1 MKHII
6 IPAVES
12 NERCKPYLDNC
23 LDSIRRGGYYEN
35 GYHVVVC
42 YDNCS
47 EEFQNY
53 FKNKYKGDFIVAID
67 NKNVKNLNF
76 CKNANSGLKIAFQA
90 AKSTGDTDAHFIVL
104 NMDTALPNTH
114 VFDQILGD
122 GLSFPT
128 PVDDLEAMSNP
139 KPTPGPAA
147 NAGRLPQRTPVTK
160 FSGFCMCLSY
170 KLVETIGFLDERF
183 TASFEDDDVCAR
195 ALLAG
200 FPVEVVSV
208 DVHHELK
215 DRTTPSNTGAYDN
228 AALGLHLEIFR
239 RKWSIPH
246 YIQHEQFNNW
256 IVDNHKWIPEMR
268 CE

>member
-6 IPAVES
+6 IPTANTTPKCQE
-12 NERCKPYLDNC
+12 YLDNC
-23 LDSIRRGGYYEN
+23 LDSIKRGGYYDN
-35 GYHVVVC
+35 GYHVVVA

-67 NKNVKNLNF
+67 NKNPKNLNF
-76 CKNANSGLKIAFQA
+76 CKNANSGLRIAYQA

-114 VFDQILGD
+114 VFDQVLGE

-128 PVDDLEAMSNP
+128 PVDDLEGMSNP

-147 NAGRLPQRTPVTK
+147 NAVRLPQRTPVTK

-170 KLVETIGFLDERF
+170 KLVEKVGMLDERF
-183 TASFEDDDVCAR
+183 EASFEDDNLCAS

-239 RKWSIPH
+239 RK
-246 YIQHEQFNNW
+246 
-256 IVDNHKWIPEMR
+256 
-268 CE
+268 

>member
-6 IPAVES
+6 IPACQTTSKCRE
-12 NERCKPYLDNC
+12 YLDNC
-23 LDSIRRGGYYEN
+23 LDSIRRGGYYDN
-35 GYHVVVC
+35 GYHTIIAF
-42 YDNCS
+42 DNCS
-47 EEFQNY
+47 EEFQDY

-67 NKNVKNLNF
+67 NKNPKNLNF
-76 CKNANSGLKIAFQA
+76 CKNANSGLRIAFQA
-90 AKSTGDTDAHFIVL
+90 AVSTGDIDAHFIIL
-104 NMDTALPNTH
+104 NMDTILPH
-114 VFDQILGD
+114 HAMFDQVLGE

-128 PVDDLEAMSNP
+128 PVDD
-139 KPTPGPAA
+139 PGLMKTSVFK
-147 NAGRLPQRTPVTK
+147 AGPPVARTPVTK

-170 KLVETIGFLDERF
+170 RLVEKVGFLDEHF
-183 TASFEDDDVCAR
+183 PGSFNDDDLAVR
-195 ALLAG
+195 ASLAG

-215 DRTTPSNTGAYDN
+215 NRTEPSNTGAYDH
-228 AALGLHLEIFR
+228 AELGLGLEKFR

-268 CE
+268 CS